1 MVLRGFD
8 KEIGRISKTCRCV
21 MREQALQEKEGC
33 LPQRQVCGLP
43 AGARVFL
50 WINAGARQSQ
60 PAETKNVPASQKSP
74 QEVRFFMET
83 APVTSLFRYRGIAKE
98 EAFAASLA
106 AKIPA
111 SQGTIRIRR
120 PRMCRSA
127 CWDKRIERKAQKP
140 RRPSYHRIRGLPKKA
155 VKRIAA
161 EMAGPK
167 GIRLFRIPAE
177 KRRPR
182 TQDRIRQSSPPTGPR

>member
-8 KEIGRISKTCRCV
+8 KEIGRIGKTCRCV
-21 MREQALQEKEGC
+21 MGKQALQEKEGC

-60 PAETKNVPASQKSP
+60 PAETKNVPAQKPP
-74 QEVRFFMET
+74 QEVRFFMEA
-83 APVTSLFRYRGIAKE
+83 APVTALFRCRGIAKE

-111 SQGTIRIRR
+111 SQGNHSNPPPQDVQVRLLGQ
-120 PRMCRSA
+120 A
-127 CWDKRIERKAQKP
+127 HRKESSEA
-140 RRPSYHRIRGLPKKA
+140 KKA
-155 VKRIAA
+155 
-161 EMAGPK
+161 
-167 GIRLFRIPAE
+167 LIP
-177 KRRPR
+177 
-182 TQDRIRQSSPPTGPR
+182 

>member
-1 MVLRGFD
+1 MRGFD

-127 CWDKRIERKAQKP
+127 CWD
-140 RRPSYHRIRGLPKKA
+140 
-155 VKRIAA
+155 
-161 EMAGPK
+161 
-167 GIRLFRIPAE
+167 
-177 KRRPR
+177 
-182 TQDRIRQSSPPTGPR
+182 